1 MKHTLALVALLV
13 IWEVIILVGL
23 IISYFTHQITLG
35 SYYIGL
41 MGCGIWLTL
50 INIYIDKE

>member
-1 MKHTLALVALLV
+1 MKHTLVALLV